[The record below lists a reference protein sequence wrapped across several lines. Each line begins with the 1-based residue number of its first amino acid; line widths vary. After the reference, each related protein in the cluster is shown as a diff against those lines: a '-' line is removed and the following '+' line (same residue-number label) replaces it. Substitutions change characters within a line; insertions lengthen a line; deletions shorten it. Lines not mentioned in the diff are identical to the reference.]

1 MLQGDDFTVRTK
13 IVRLNLGTRIPYAYL
28 VDGHVDYKHYCYIRR
43 KCECYAPATL
53 TGAEHRT
60 SYVPAGRAEGICT
73 MREGQECTR

>member
-43 KCECYAPATL
+43 KCWVLAESIFTIPTRVKTL
-53 TGAEHRT
+53 
-60 SYVPAGRAEGICT
+60 
-73 MREGQECTR
+73 